1 MNSPI
6 VTDPVAQIQDL
17 SVDTQKQVAIEAM
30 RQLGAADQKDV
41 VKQAGLPG
49 PGQAVA
55 DKLWLMIVASF
66 ALVMI
71 GSFMSLAI
79 PVLMQSPKQPEQILL
94 TVFTTVAAFLTGI
107 LTPSPVSRNS

>member
-1 MNSPI
+1 MNSP
-6 VTDPVAQIQDL
+6 VAADPVAQIQDL
-17 SVDTQKQVAIEAM
+17 SADTQTKVAIEAM
-30 RQLGAADQKDV
+30 RQLGVADQKDV

-71 GSFMSLAI
+71 GSFMSMAI
-79 PVLMQSPKQPEQILL
+79 PVLTSTTSPNQMLF
-94 TVFTTVAAFLTGI
+94 TVFTTVAAFLIGI
-107 LTPSPVSRNS
+107 VTPSPISRSS